1 MADVDIKLVSVNMR
15 ELLRSDE
22 VRNDLERRARNIAQ
36 AAGKGMEYSS
46 TTGRNRALA
55 MVWTETP
62 EAMAAEAYTR
72 KLTRSIDAGR
82 R

>member
-1 MADVDIKLVSVNMR
+1 MAGAEIKLVSVNMR

-36 AAGKGMEYSS
+36 AAGRGMEYSS
-46 TTGRNRALA
+46 TSGRNRALA

-62 EAMAAEAYTR
+62 EAMAAEAYLR